1 MAQYPIF
8 PRQGGNNSVLNIT
21 AATVVKA
28 SPGTI
33 WNVNVTV
40 AGTTVGGV
48 YDFAAATGEASANL
62 VAAIPDVVGSVDLV
76 FPCKTGIL
84 IVPGTGQVV
93 SVSFS

>member
-1 MAQYPIF
+1 MQYPYMA
-8 PRQGGNNSVLNIT
+8 RQGGTNSVLNIT
-21 AATVVKA
+21 AATVVKV

-33 WNVNVTV
+33 WNVNVTT

-48 YDFAAATGEASANL
+48 YDFATATGEGAANL
-62 VAAIPDVVGSVDLV
+62 VAVIPIVAGAINLT

-93 SVSFS
+93 SVSFA